1 MMMYTYSQISIQELR
16 EVFGIIL
23 ETEPFLP
30 FIEPIEVPEWLKIY
44 LNINQLSPA
53 LAKSE
58 KAVSEMLITPILSAI
73 KARNQGQVALFS
85 GEPFA
90 DGQLSGIC
98 DFIISANPKAYL
110 PEPPILI
117 LVEAKK
123 QDIYGGI
130 PQCVAEMLV
139 AQHINQKAGIH
150 SELIFGCVTTGTE
163 WLFLRLKGNHAITDP
178 NILYYTDLPKIL
190 GVFQY
195 MINTFFEK

>member
-1 MMMYTYSQISIQELR
+1 MMFTYSQISIQDLR
-16 EVFGIIL
+16 DKFGIII

-30 FIEPIEVPEWLKIY
+30 IVTQIAVPDWLQTY

-73 KARNQGQVALFS
+73 KDRNQGRISLFS
-85 GEPFA
+85 GEPFS
-90 DGQLSGIC
+90 DGELTGIC
-98 DFIISANPKAYL
+98 DFIFAANPKAYL
-110 PEPPILI
+110 PEPPIMI

-139 AQHINQKAGIH
+139 AQHINQKAGVA

-163 WLFLRLKGNHAITDP
+163 WLFLQLKGNRAITDP
-178 NILYYTDLPKIL
+178 TILYFTDLPKIL

-195 MINTFFEK
+195 MINTFFGK